1 MCQVQDSFLEEKYF
15 NTIKK
20 TLTSSNFP
28 WYYQPSL
35 TSFKDNQ
42 DSCYM
47 AHIFYRDGK
56 VNSEWISILDPLFK
70 ALNVSKL
77 INIRANL
84 TLKGQNA
91 FSNFHEDDEDNKE
104 DHPTSIFY
112 VNTNNGYTHM
122 KKDNQ
127 KVYCVENRLL
137 TFNHK
142 ELHKVVGQSDENQR
156 IILNLN
162 YYI

>member
-1 MCQVQDSFLEEKYF
+1 MIDIKENFLDEKYLKHLQ
-15 NTIKK
+15 TV
-20 TLTSSNFP
+20 LMSSEFP
-28 WYYQPSL
+28 WFYQPSL
-35 TSFKDNQ
+35 TSFKENQ